1 MGLNVEIFRGAK
13 GHDFTLGGVS
23 GRFDE
28 VCVMNV
34 EGPFE
39 PTEDCPG
46 VMLIEGPATNAGPNP
61 ILVPVELIDSGKWY
75 MFGGNFGYTSDSR
88 FKKALKAMAPGFTG
102 AIKIHDRV
110 EG

>member
-1 MGLNVEIFRGAK
+1 MGLNVNVFRRAGTDCSAN
-13 GHDFTLGGVS
+13 GLS
-23 GRFDE
+23 ARFDS

-46 VMLIEGPATNAGPNP
+46 VMLIEGPSCGGKGNP

-75 MFGGNFGYTSDSR
+75 MFGGNFGHTSDSR
-88 FKKALKAMAPGFTG
+88 FGKAVEEMVPGFTG
-102 AIKIHDRV
+102 AVKFHDRV
-110 EG
+110 ER